1 MDIPETDDELI
12 NKALR
17 GEELNLPRP
26 NRRIA
31 AKNAE
36 PFLLP
41 TNDPDYIPP
50 IPPRVSTFRG
60 KPKKVLTNR
69 KTFARL
75 RSVIN
80 HKSRKGDKMST
91 DNKKTSNKS
100 SKGGALKSVAWL
112 AFAVQQGFVGYVLLT
127 NFSNYFVVAAAVASL
142 LIAGV
147 IVVAHF
153 ISAHKG

>member
-1 MDIPETDDELI
+1 MAARYEDKLKTE
-12 NKALR
+12 KAV
-17 GEELNLPRP
+17 
-26 NRRIA
+26 A
-31 AKNAE
+31 

-41 TNDPDYIPP
+41 ENDPDFIKRRKPE
-50 IPPRVSTFRG
+50 IVEHKS

-69 KTFARL
+69 NAFARL

-112 AFAVQQGFVGYVLLT
+112 AFAVQQGFIGYVLLT

-153 ISAHKG
+153 IGAHKG